1 MSATFFM
8 LLVDFSIVSIA
19 LPSMERELHMRA
31 AQGQWIVSTYAIFLA
46 GFLMLTGRCADIYG
60 RFHFFVVGLIVFTL
74 ASLLGGMAHT
84 GAILVTMRAIQ
95 GFGAA
100 LVNPAA
106 LSIALSLFPS
116 GPQRSRAVAMWGT
129 VGTTGVAAGT
139 LFGGILVQY
148 LGWRSVL
155 FVNVPVAALILAFA
169 PFYIPRDRGDV
180 THRRLDVLGAFL
192 LTATLVVFVYTVESV
207 PVAGWASMASVAGI
221 AATAVFLALFIA
233 VERRVSEPIL
243 PARIL
248 RYPDLLSG
256 ASVVL
261 LQPMSYAGVFVFG
274 SVYLQRVAGFDPLV
288 AGLAF
293 LPSTLVTAAIAA
305 PLTMPIARLLGVRR
319 MGIVMGAMMVTGEAM
334 LLFMQPGSA
343 WKIFLVATCIAAFGG
358 MLAYQSGMI
367 AGLAHVEDADEGTAS
382 AVQSFAL
389 QLGIG
394 LSVAFGAAAQEAR
407 TSMILRTGAS
417 PAQALAGGLQAAF
430 FFLIVAGLAMIVA
443 IVCGLRHAGAAEIP
457 LRHYLPFGK
466 LHHRISV
473 RT

>member
-1 MSATFFM
+1 
-8 LLVDFSIVSIA
+8 
-19 LPSMERELHMRA
+19 
-31 AQGQWIVSTYAIFLA
+31 
-46 GFLMLTGRCADIYG
+46 CADIYG
-60 RFHFFVVGLIVFTL
+60 RFRFFVVGLIVFTL
-74 ASLLGGMAHT
+74 ASLLAGLAHS

-95 GFGAA
+95 GLGAA

-106 LSIALSLFPS
+106 LSIALALFPP

-155 FVNVPVAALILAFA
+155 FVNVPVAALILALA
-169 PFYIPRDRGDV
+169 PFYIPRDPSGV
-180 THRRLDVLGAFL
+180 AHRRLDVFGAFL

-207 PVAGWASMASVAGI
+207 PLTGWVSTTSVAGV
-221 AATAVFLALFIA
+221 AATAVLLALFIV
-233 VERRVSEPIL
+233 VERRVPEPIL

-293 LPSTLVTAAIAA
+293 LPSTLVTAVIAA
-305 PLTMPIARLLGVRR
+305 PLTMPIARRLGVRG
-319 MGIVMGAMMVTGEAM
+319 MGIVMGAIMVAGEAM

-343 WKIFLVATCIAAFGG
+343 FKVFLAATCVAAFGG

-382 AVQSFAL
+382 AAQSFAL

-407 TSMILRTGAS
+407 TSTILR
-417 PAQALAGGLQAAF
+417 AG
-430 FFLIVAGLAMIVA
+430 
-443 IVCGLRHAGAAEIP
+443 
-457 LRHYLPFGK
+457 
-466 LHHRISV
+466 S
-473 RT
+473 